1 MPKHDW
7 GEYLKAVGVSF
18 IEFLKEDDQRRSITD
33 QKQLKQIYTNE
44 FRLFRVRNGYKHPDF
59 GPVLHALNSSGKAK
73 ISSGNI
79 YFKGAQVCLDQQ
91 QQQETPSQ
99 DKGPGTA
106 NGQTNH
112 SQDKPQT
119 GGKAGKKKPREI
131 CEIDVHFHTT
141 QPGVYRAFL
150 QFKIEHP
157 DRPIAGVCIV
167 RSLEVTYR
175 TSLGQELTQIPPA
188 KACSIPP
195 ETSYVPTIVKGQR
208 PERLPNMNLKP
219 EVPLKEYNVP
229 DYIDKLMKALNGII
243 AGSSI
248 GKLSR
253 DKVMVESP
261 LTWKNYSQKLH
272 LLLFLEEVQLERD
285 MKKYNMV
292 DVPLVRDEDDTKLF
306 LLQVSDSDA
315 SLLRGQQVLVRPS
328 EEPEDPEG
336 VRYQGFIHHV
346 DEDQAQLSFGKEFM
360 DRFIEGM
367 TFSVEFVVNRLTM
380 RVEHRAVEFASL
392 YSLKEVLFPAEDP
405 ISYKSKKTSTP
416 SLFNSQLKENREQY
430 QAIKH
435 IVAGSSIPAPYLV
448 FGPPG
453 TAFTKMLCEKL
464 QAPFSMNIDEAT
476 NVNMDKVLNVIV
488 RFFDG
493 EMGKVV
499 EGLCSDL
506 FYDIEKSPKQKEI
519 FREYQSLLH
528 MPPRSLTRPISN
540 RFLQMLEG
548 FLKKLQRE
556 KLMVHLLHSEMLYL
570 VREFLVK
577 FLKPAVIPLSAKELV
592 KVDFKTRDNQ
602 LCNKRL
608 FVGTYCYSA
617 LNKARLDRKIWVDTL
632 YSNLREG
639 YIKAA
644 DFLITKLP
652 LTNQIITSLSALAP
666 SMIQE
671 ESLCGAFITLGKALP
686 NVVQPEDLG
695 LLDGEIRAYQI
706 DIELLTRSQSYSE
719 DEMRVDVD
727 CAADLLWGRLLDGME
742 DKDKDK
748 VYRMYAYSHSG
759 VIPQKRQRYCNKKTG
774 SIVIPSKEELMQY
787 KIMVTTLQTASRL
800 VTGGIPTGFYTHIF
814 VDEAGCAPE
823 TTCII
828 PLSGLLNPETGQV
841 VLAGDPKQLGP
852 IIHSCLAD
860 KYGMGVSLLER
871 LMSDVPLYKKKM
883 KKDKGERFNKRFITK
898 LLKKYRSHPDILKI
912 PNDLFYEGE
921 LQFCAD
927 EKMRNSY
934 CGWKYLPM
942 KDFPVIF
949 HRVVGTNEQEAD
961 SPSLFNIAEVEVL
974 MDYLKILV
982 CGQRKT
988 KPRNIGII
996 ATYRKQVEKIKKA
1009 LEIVE
1014 KDLGGKNLED
1024 ITVGT
1029 VEEFQGKE
1037 SQVILLSTV
1046 RSRPKGMIKKNQKIS
1061 LGFVKNDK
1069 VEDTGALNAERLVL
1083 GIAPISKISGI

>member
-7 GEYLKAVGVSF
+7 GEYLKTVGVSF

-91 QQQETPSQ
+91 QQQETSSQ

-106 NGQTNH
+106 NG
-112 SQDKPQT
+112 
-119 GGKAGKKKPREI
+119 EI

-175 TSLGQELTQIPPA
+175 TSLGQELTQTSSA

-208 PERLPNMNLKP
+208 LERLPNMNLKP

-229 DYIDKLMKALNGII
+229 NYIDKLMKALNGII

-306 LLQVSDSDA
+306 LLQVSDCDA

-405 ISYKSKKTSTP
+405 VSYKSKKTSTP

-453 TAFTKMLCEKL
+453 T
-464 QAPFSMNIDEAT
+464 
-476 NVNMDKVLNVIV
+476 
-488 RFFDG
+488 
-493 EMGKVV
+493 GKTVTVV
-499 EGLCSDL
+499 EAILQ
-506 FYDIEKSPKQKEI
+506 IERKQASCHI
-519 FREYQSLLH
+519 L
-528 MPPRSLTRPISN
+528 
-540 RFLQMLEG
+540 
-548 FLKKLQRE
+548 
-556 KLMVHLLHSEMLYL
+556 
-570 VREFLVK
+570 
-577 FLKPAVIPLSAKELV
+577 A
-592 KVDFKTRDNQ
+592 
-602 LCNKRL
+602 C
-608 FVGTYCYSA
+608 
-617 LNKARLDRKIWVDTL
+617 
-632 YSNLREG
+632 
-639 YIKAA
+639 
-644 DFLITKLP
+644 
-652 LTNQIITSLSALAP
+652 AP
-666 SMIQE
+666 SN
-671 ESLCGAFITLGKALP
+671 S
-686 NVVQPEDLG
+686 
-695 LLDGEIRAYQI
+695 
-706 DIELLTRSQSYSE
+706 
-719 DEMRVDVD
+719 
-727 CAADLLWGRLLDGME
+727 AADLLWGRLLDGME

-860 KYGMGVSLLER
+860 KYGMGERCAFHMHPHKGKNTVMR

-898 LLKKYRSHPDILKI
+898 LLKNYRSHPDILKI

-949 HRVVGTNEQEAD
+949 HRVVGTNEQESD

-996 ATYRKQVEKIKKA
+996 ATYRKQVEKIHKA
-1009 LEIVE
+1009 LEIVD
-1014 KDLGGKNLED
+1014 KDLGGKKLED

-1069 VEDTGALNAERLVL
+1069 HNH
-1083 GIAPISKISGI
+1083 SGQDSA

>member
-1 MPKHDW
+1 MPIRNR
-7 GEYLKAVGVSF
+7 GEYLKRVGVSF

-91 QQQETPSQ
+91 QQQETSSQ

-119 GGKAGKKKPREI
+119 AGKAGKKKTKGDHGFNKDKPVILGPGEI

-175 TSLGQELTQIPPA
+175 TSLGQELTQTAPA

-253 DKVMVESP
+253 DKDFFRVMVESP

-453 TAFTKMLCEKL
+453 T
-464 QAPFSMNIDEAT
+464 
-476 NVNMDKVLNVIV
+476 
-488 RFFDG
+488 
-493 EMGKVV
+493 GKTVTVV
-499 EGLCSDL
+499 EAILQ
-506 FYDIEKSPKQKEI
+506 IERKQASCHI
-519 FREYQSLLH
+519 L
-528 MPPRSLTRPISN
+528 
-540 RFLQMLEG
+540 
-548 FLKKLQRE
+548 
-556 KLMVHLLHSEMLYL
+556 
-570 VREFLVK
+570 
-577 FLKPAVIPLSAKELV
+577 A
-592 KVDFKTRDNQ
+592 
-602 LCNKRL
+602 C
-608 FVGTYCYSA
+608 
-617 LNKARLDRKIWVDTL
+617 
-632 YSNLREG
+632 
-639 YIKAA
+639 
-644 DFLITKLP
+644 
-652 LTNQIITSLSALAP
+652 AP
-666 SMIQE
+666 SN
-671 ESLCGAFITLGKALP
+671 S
-686 NVVQPEDLG
+686 
-695 LLDGEIRAYQI
+695 
-706 DIELLTRSQSYSE
+706 
-719 DEMRVDVD
+719 
-727 CAADLLWGRLLDGME
+727 AADLLWGRLLDGME

-748 VYRMYAYSHSG
+748 VFRMYAYSHSG

-898 LLKKYRSHPDILKI
+898 LLKNYRSHPDILKI

-949 HRVVGTNEQEAD
+949 HRVVGTNEQESD

-996 ATYRKQVEKIKKA
+996 ATYRKQVEKIHKA
-1009 LEIVE
+1009 LEIVD

-1069 VEDTGALNAERLVL
+1069 DIPLRGHRETSLKEGAPKADADHDPPSLNRGNFQELFKFMCKYDPTIKTRLEELPRNATLMSSDIQNELLESAATLLLRKIKAEVSETPGTYYALMADEYKDESKRELVAVCVRYLHAGKIKERAIGFMDTSDMSAN
-1083 GIAPISKISGI
+1083 GISEKI

>member
-7 GEYLKAVGVSF
+7 GEYLKTVGVSF

-91 QQQETPSQ
+91 QQQETSSQ

-106 NGQTNH
+106 NG
-112 SQDKPQT
+112 
-119 GGKAGKKKPREI
+119 EI

-157 DRPIAGVCIV
+157 DRPIAGICIV

-175 TSLGQELTQIPPA
+175 TSLGQELTQTSSA

-208 PERLPNMNLKP
+208 LERLPNMNLKP

-306 LLQVSDSDA
+306 LLQVSDCDA

-405 ISYKSKKTSTP
+405 VSYKSKKTSTP

-453 TAFTKMLCEKL
+453 T
-464 QAPFSMNIDEAT
+464 
-476 NVNMDKVLNVIV
+476 
-488 RFFDG
+488 
-493 EMGKVV
+493 GKTVTVV
-499 EGLCSDL
+499 EAILQ
-506 FYDIEKSPKQKEI
+506 IERKQASCHI
-519 FREYQSLLH
+519 L
-528 MPPRSLTRPISN
+528 
-540 RFLQMLEG
+540 
-548 FLKKLQRE
+548 
-556 KLMVHLLHSEMLYL
+556 
-570 VREFLVK
+570 
-577 FLKPAVIPLSAKELV
+577 A
-592 KVDFKTRDNQ
+592 
-602 LCNKRL
+602 C
-608 FVGTYCYSA
+608 
-617 LNKARLDRKIWVDTL
+617 
-632 YSNLREG
+632 
-639 YIKAA
+639 
-644 DFLITKLP
+644 
-652 LTNQIITSLSALAP
+652 AP
-666 SMIQE
+666 SN
-671 ESLCGAFITLGKALP
+671 S
-686 NVVQPEDLG
+686 
-695 LLDGEIRAYQI
+695 
-706 DIELLTRSQSYSE
+706 
-719 DEMRVDVD
+719 
-727 CAADLLWGRLLDGME
+727 AADLLWGRLLDGME

-898 LLKKYRSHPDILKI
+898 LLKNYRSHPDILKI

-949 HRVVGTNEQEAD
+949 HRVVGTNEQESD

-988 KPRNIGII
+988 MPRNIGII
-996 ATYRKQVEKIKKA
+996 ATYRKQVEKIHKA
-1009 LEIVE
+1009 LEIVD
-1014 KDLGGKNLED
+1014 KDLGGKKLED

-1046 RSRPKGMIKKNQKIS
+1046 RSRPKGMIRKY
-1061 LGFVKNDK
+1061 
-1069 VEDTGALNAERLVL
+1069 
-1083 GIAPISKISGI
+1083 P

>member
-1 MPKHDW
+1 MLKHDW
-7 GEYLKAVGVSF
+7 GEYLKTVGVSF

-73 ISSGNI
+73 ISSGKI
-79 YFKGAQVCLDQQ
+79 HFTGAQVCLDQQ
-91 QQQETPSQ
+91 QQQETSSQ
-99 DKGPGTA
+99 DKGPGKA

-119 GGKAGKKKPREI
+119 GGKAGKKKTKGDHGFNKDTPVILGPGEI

-175 TSLGQELTQIPPA
+175 TSLGQELTQTAPA

-208 PERLPNMNLKP
+208 LERLPNMNLKP

-306 LLQVSDSDA
+306 LLQVSDCDA

-346 DEDQAQLSFGKEFM
+346 DEDQAQLSFGK
-360 DRFIEGM
+360 D
-367 TFSVEFVVNRLTM
+367 
-380 RVEHRAVEFASL
+380 
-392 YSLKEVLFPAEDP
+392 
-405 ISYKSKKTSTP
+405 
-416 SLFNSQLKENREQY
+416 LFNSQLKENREQY

-453 TAFTKMLCEKL
+453 T
-464 QAPFSMNIDEAT
+464 
-476 NVNMDKVLNVIV
+476 
-488 RFFDG
+488 
-493 EMGKVV
+493 GKTVTVV
-499 EGLCSDL
+499 EAILQ
-506 FYDIEKSPKQKEI
+506 IERKQASCHI
-519 FREYQSLLH
+519 L
-528 MPPRSLTRPISN
+528 
-540 RFLQMLEG
+540 
-548 FLKKLQRE
+548 
-556 KLMVHLLHSEMLYL
+556 
-570 VREFLVK
+570 
-577 FLKPAVIPLSAKELV
+577 A
-592 KVDFKTRDNQ
+592 
-602 LCNKRL
+602 C
-608 FVGTYCYSA
+608 
-617 LNKARLDRKIWVDTL
+617 
-632 YSNLREG
+632 
-639 YIKAA
+639 
-644 DFLITKLP
+644 
-652 LTNQIITSLSALAP
+652 AP
-666 SMIQE
+666 SN
-671 ESLCGAFITLGKALP
+671 S
-686 NVVQPEDLG
+686 
-695 LLDGEIRAYQI
+695 
-706 DIELLTRSQSYSE
+706 
-719 DEMRVDVD
+719 
-727 CAADLLWGRLLDGME
+727 AADLLWGRLLDGME

-898 LLKKYRSHPDILKI
+898 LLKNYRSHPDILKI

-1024 ITVGT
+1024 IMVGT

-1069 VEDTGALNAERLVL
+1069 
-1083 GIAPISKISGI
+1083 PIRSAIGDRQ

>member
-44 FRLFRVRNGYKHPDF
+44 FRLFRVRGDHGFNKDK
-59 GPVLHALNSSGKAK
+59 PVIL
-73 ISSGNI
+73 
-79 YFKGAQVCLDQQ
+79 
-91 QQQETPSQ
+91 
-99 DKGPGTA
+99 GPG
-106 NGQTNH
+106 
-112 SQDKPQT
+112 
-119 GGKAGKKKPREI
+119 EI

-175 TSLGQELTQIPPA
+175 TSLGQELTQTSSA

-208 PERLPNMNLKP
+208 LERLPNMNLKP

-360 DRFIEGM
+360 DLFIEGM

-405 ISYKSKKTSTP
+405 VSYKSKKTSKP

-453 TAFTKMLCEKL
+453 T
-464 QAPFSMNIDEAT
+464 
-476 NVNMDKVLNVIV
+476 
-488 RFFDG
+488 
-493 EMGKVV
+493 GKTVTVV
-499 EGLCSDL
+499 EAILQ
-506 FYDIEKSPKQKEI
+506 IERKQASCHI
-519 FREYQSLLH
+519 L
-528 MPPRSLTRPISN
+528 
-540 RFLQMLEG
+540 
-548 FLKKLQRE
+548 
-556 KLMVHLLHSEMLYL
+556 
-570 VREFLVK
+570 
-577 FLKPAVIPLSAKELV
+577 A
-592 KVDFKTRDNQ
+592 
-602 LCNKRL
+602 C
-608 FVGTYCYSA
+608 
-617 LNKARLDRKIWVDTL
+617 
-632 YSNLREG
+632 
-639 YIKAA
+639 
-644 DFLITKLP
+644 
-652 LTNQIITSLSALAP
+652 AP
-666 SMIQE
+666 SN
-671 ESLCGAFITLGKALP
+671 S
-686 NVVQPEDLG
+686 
-695 LLDGEIRAYQI
+695 
-706 DIELLTRSQSYSE
+706 
-719 DEMRVDVD
+719 
-727 CAADLLWGRLLDGME
+727 AADLLWGRLLDGME

-898 LLKKYRSHPDILKI
+898 LLKNYRSHPDILKI

-949 HRVVGTNEQEAD
+949 HRVVGTNEQESD

-996 ATYRKQVEKIKKA
+996 ATYRKQVEKIHKA
-1009 LEIVE
+1009 LEIVD
-1014 KDLGGKNLED
+1014 KDLGGKKLED

-1069 VEDTGALNAERLVL
+1069 HNH
-1083 GIAPISKISGI
+1083 SGQDSA

>member
-91 QQQETPSQ
+91 QQQETSSQ

-106 NGQTNH
+106 NG
-112 SQDKPQT
+112 
-119 GGKAGKKKPREI
+119 EI

-175 TSLGQELTQIPPA
+175 TSLGQELTQTLPA

-292 DVPLVRDEDDTKLF
+292 NVPLVRDEDDTKLF

-346 DEDQAQLSFGKEFM
+346 DEDQAQLSFGK
-360 DRFIEGM
+360 D
-367 TFSVEFVVNRLTM
+367 
-380 RVEHRAVEFASL
+380 
-392 YSLKEVLFPAEDP
+392 
-405 ISYKSKKTSTP
+405 
-416 SLFNSQLKENREQY
+416 LFNSQLKENREQY

-748 VYRMYAYSHSG
+748 VFRMYAYSHSG

-898 LLKKYRSHPDILKI
+898 LLKNYRSHPDILKI

-1009 LEIVE
+1009 LEIVD

-1024 ITVGT
+1024 IMVGT

-1069 VEDTGALNAERLVL
+1069 
-1083 GIAPISKISGI
+1083 PIRSPIGDRQ